1 MKNILMLI
9 INLVNWFYYSFFSF
23 CGILWYG
30 NLPKVSMYHRVTRQ
44 SLYKIKDIYNDK
56 TAQAINSEDVS
67 QRVKEI
73 IIREYIDRLYKDDA
87 FLENVASVNIPIFD
101 GKEIIGNGNISE
113 VLLRNV

>member
-1 MKNILMLI
+1 L
-9 INLVNWFYYSFFSF
+9 

-30 NLPKVSMYHRVTRQ
+30 NLPKVSIYHRVTRQ

-87 FLENVASVNIPIFD
+87 FLENVASVDIPIFD
-101 GKEIIGNGNISE
+101 GKEIIGNGNINE
-113 VLLRNV
+113 VLMRNV